1 MLNIISH
8 QKYASQSHSDILPH
22 CGKNDFY
29 QIEKR
34 KQVLLRMWRKEN
46 SCLLLKE
53 YKLVERA
60 IMENSMGISQKM
72 KNRATTRPNIPFCT
86 YPVSSVAQ
94 MCLVLCNP
102 MDCSTPGF
110 PAHHQLPEPAQ
121 THVHRVHD
129 AMQPSHP
136 LSLPSPP
143 VFNIFQH
150 QDLLQ

>member
-1 MLNIISH
+1 M
-8 QKYASQSHSDILPH
+8 QVKATV
-22 CGKNDFY
+22 
-29 QIEKR
+29 R

-46 SCLLLKE
+46 SCLLLEE

-60 IMENSMGISQKM
+60 IMENSMEISQKM
-72 KNRATTRPNIPFCT
+72 KNRATTRSNIPFWI

-94 MCLVLCNP
+94 MCLALCNP

-110 PAHHQLPEPAQ
+110 PVHHQLPELAQ

-143 VFNIFQH
+143 AFNITQH
-150 QDLLQ
+150 HDLLQ